1 MANKLW
7 RVGKKL
13 TLWGALASALPF
25 LFLPLMCLSALSV
38 AFFVPLGCLVG
49 SFICLRKFYTLLYQ
63 KTLVGFKRISVMEN
77 SEPAIPELPSIE
89 LDISDFSAENA
100 ENESMERPFEEVQPE
115 EYPLQKNNIHGET
128 SEDEENLHEREIHN
142 GKPHEEEEPSDLK
155 PKPHEEENPCELK
168 PHEVETQMQSD
179 PHTIPMEKSPEEDKA
194 SGEETQWIR
203 ENEEE
208 ALERATQFEEK
219 PLESETQLNMENEEE
234 ALESENQ
241 LNSEELLANPIE
253 NTSRVE
259 TKHKRDEGEVKEEEV
274 SDEIREIPFKR
285 SRHEEHEESDS
296 AQSAPQFNENNG
308 VGNSQTLEIPS
319 YSAEEG
325 IPADSPPD
333 TSSFSGSEYD
343 AERANEATG
352 NSNTPSLE
360 VHVSSDSSN
369 SVSEGTFEEDF
380 DCVEKIWEEIHAVR
394 KIVGYTEDPHPSYA
408 EEIKTLYVFTGVEPP
423 GSLKDTFDMVKAK
436 EKLEFLKVVVGVK

>member
-1 MANKLW
+1 MGIEVLGLGVKDMANKLW
-7 RVGKKL
+7 IVGKKL

-25 LFLPLMCLSALSV
+25 LLLPLICFTALSV

-49 SFICLRKFYTLLYQ
+49 SFICLRRFYTLLYQ
-63 KTLVGFKRISVMEN
+63 KTLVGFKRTSAIEKPK
-77 SEPAIPELPSIE
+77 PALSELPS
-89 LDISDFSAENA
+89 SDFSAENA
-100 ENESMERPFEEVQPE
+100 ENESMESPFEEIQPK
-115 EYPLQKNNIHGET
+115 EYTLQKNNIHGET
-128 SEDEENLHEREIHN
+128 SEEDEDLHEREIHN
-142 GKPHEEEEPSDLK
+142 RKPHEEEEPCELK
-155 PKPHEEENPCELK
+155 PKPHEEEEPCELK

-179 PHTIPMEKSPEEDKA
+179 PHTIPPEEEKA
-194 SGEETQWIR
+194 PGEATQWTR
-203 ENEEE
+203 ENEEQ
-208 ALERATQFEEK
+208 APERATQFKEE

-234 ALESENQ
+234 AQTELK
-241 LNSEELLANPIE
+241 SEELLAIPIE

-259 TKHKRDEGEVKEEEV
+259 TKHKRDEGELKEEEV
-274 SDEIREIPFKR
+274 SDENHEIPSKR

-308 VGNSQTLEIPS
+308 VGNSQILEIPT
-319 YSAEEG
+319 YSSEEA

-333 TSSFSGSEYD
+333 RSSFSGSEYD
-343 AERANEATG
+343 AERANEETG

-360 VHVSSDSSN
+360 VNVSSGSSN
-369 SVSEGTFEEDF
+369 SVSEGTFEQDF
-380 DCVEKIWEEIHAVR
+380 DRVEKIWEEIHAVR

-408 EEIKTLYVFTGVEPP
+408 EEIKALYVFTGVEPP